1 MRRYADVGDL
11 RAMQRL
17 TQRVWSVASPHHVG
31 DLAWGR
37 LMYTLD
43 RADWPI
49 ALWEAGGRVVAWG
62 WAHLPDDLRLQVDPA
77 FPELV
82 EEILAWF
89 DESAAGGPR
98 EINVLDAQRELHDA
112 LVRHGYRP
120 RDDAPYFRYH
130 SRPLTDLPEP
140 VLPDGFTARA
150 VRGDHDVDRRV
161 AVHQA
166 AWSSTGVTTESYRA
180 IMDAWPYRPELDW
193 IVEAPDGRFAAN
205 CLIWYDDAHRVGLIE
220 PVGTDPAHR
229 RRGLSRAVCLAA
241 LHALRRAGATSSIVC
256 PRGDE
261 DYPVPQALY
270 RGLGFHPYAR
280 THTYVKLGQTE

>member
-11 RAMQRL
+11 RAMQRV
-17 TQRVWSVASPHHVG
+17 TQRVWSVDSPHHVG

-43 RADWPI
+43 QADWPI
-49 ALWEAGGRVVAWG
+49 ALWEADGRVVAWG

-89 DESAAGGPR
+89 DETAAGGPR
-98 EINVLDAQRELHDA
+98 EINVLDAQTELRDA

-130 SRPLTDLPEP
+130 SRSLTDLPAP
-140 VLPDGFTARA
+140 ALPDGFTARA
-150 VRGDHDVDRRV
+150 VRGDQDVDRRV

-241 LHALRRAGATSSIVC
+241 LHALRRAGATSAIVC
-256 PRGDE
+256 PRGDAG
-261 DYPVPQALY
+261 YPVPQALY

-280 THTYVKLGQTE
+280 THTYVKLGRTE